1 MILIPTVSSSQIW
14 CKGDDNNGGGKEK
27 QEEEEE
33 EEESHEISA
42 TSQTKS
48 STAELG
54 LYSTS
59 RRALSRQSATLF
71 ASNEKLPT
79 PRPPFPSLVGC
90 CPLFTAAAYR
100 LSPSF
105 SLSVIFHPHFSVT

>member
-33 EEESHEISA
+33 EESHELSA

-48 STAELG
+48 STVELG

-71 ASNEKLPT
+71 ASDEKLPT
-79 PRPPFPSLVGC
+79 TRPPFPSC

-105 SLSVIFHPHFSVT
+105 SLSVNFHPHFSVT